1 MDLDTRREFQ
11 SITQEE
17 WEELGYLDQDNIT
30 PTRGTITVRSL
41 PIFDQR
47 TSWTIPAGMTD
58 DQFQQFTNTLSLV
71 FQLATKIATS
81 PASLEY
87 FYYVLYSVRG
97 ELVVPSSDRD
107 SSTKRFAKTYSI
119 GPGETARRV
128 GAALERLASSLK
140 WAFTHPETW
149 PMEGSKAVT
158 VWDTQ
163 DLSRPTMIVEDAACR
178 GAPSRIH
185 LSTTFLT
192 TLESLYSQA
201 GNNRNQILNV
211 QFQMAKTIL
220 HELTH
225 ALDYAINNYAFTM
238 ATMLKNGH
246 TVQTLPSTL
255 KIVAREPYFEGEEIA
270 ELGCSWENYVFGGYV
285 DWKIGETSMPS
296 FVREWPSFLSGYKF
310 TRGAPDSSPVRR
322 QWVVPMT
329 WLRRLHRQEFWDAV
343 DPGDVRALH
352 IPRSAYQELLNPN
365 GSTANS

>member
-1 MDLDTRREFQ
+1 
-11 SITQEE
+11 
-17 WEELGYLDQDNIT
+17 
-30 PTRGTITVRSL
+30 
-41 PIFDQR
+41 
-47 TSWTIPAGMTD
+47 MTD

-365 GSTANS
+365 GGTANS